1 MSAFTLE
8 LPTGHQQDT
17 ATWAAVAFVASYSSE
32 ATRRTYTTHIAGATG
47 AR

>member
-17 ATWAAVAFVASYSSE
+17 ATSGGAITTTPALGAAVVIPAWQ
-32 ATRRTYTTHIAGATG
+32 RP
-47 AR
+47 